1 MYCVFSGE
9 MMSCC
14 CCCYYIG
21 VDVGTGSVRAAL
33 VSPDGHVKHMAEE
46 NIQIWEACVDHY
58 EQSSADI
65 WRKCCRAVK
74 EVTRDIDI
82 DCVRGIGF
90 DATCSLVALDRNFEA
105 VAVNQAGIKERNVV
119 MWMDHRAS
127 QQASQITAM
136 KHEVLQ
142 RVGGVM
148 SPEMQPPKLLW
159 LKENLLESC
168 WKDASHFFDLPDFL
182 SWKATGSLVRSL
194 CTVVCKWTYSPS
206 DGWNDS
212 FWTAVGLEDLMENNY
227 YKIGS
232 QTCCPGRLVGGL
244 TPEAAA
250 DLGLKAG
257 TAVGASLIDAHAG
270 GLGVMGAD
278 VSGHHLPCENQPI
291 TSRMAVICGTSSCHM
306 AVSSRAL
313 FVPGVWGPYLSAMLP
328 DLWLNEGGQSVT
340 GRLVDHVLRG
350 HAAYTQ
356 LKDQA
361 KDSGKHIYSYLNF
374 HLETLVRITTHVEQL
389 TADLHVWPDFH
400 GNRSPLADQTSRGMI
415 VGLTLSQTLD
425 DLALLYLAT
434 LQAIALGTRHIIDA
448 MREAGHD
455 ITTLFMCGGLSKN
468 PLFVQLHANTTGLPV
483 VLTEEKEAVL
493 IGAAVLGAC
502 ASSDYS
508 SIQEAMRKM
517 TKIGRVVRPNPELA
531 SFYRKKYAVFLKL
544 YDHQK
549 EYVKLMNDG
558 HHTVTDAVPHV

>member
-1 MYCVFSGE
+1 
-9 MMSCC
+9 MS
-14 CCCYYIG
+14 CCYYIG
-21 VDVGTGSVRAAL
+21 VDVGTCSVRAAL
-33 VSPDGHVKHMAEE
+33 VSPDGHVKYTAEE
-46 NIQIWEACVDHY
+46 NIQIWEGCVDHY
-58 EQSSADI
+58 EQSSEDI
-65 WRKCCRAVK
+65 WRKCCKAVK

-90 DATCSLVALDRNFEA
+90 DATCSLVALGRNFQP
-105 VAVNQAGIKERNVV
+105 VAVNQAGITERNVV

-127 QQASQITAM
+127 QQASRITAM

-250 DLGLKAG
+250 DLGLKEG

-270 GLGVMGAD
+270 GLGVMGAE

-361 KDSGKHIYSYLNF
+361 EESGKHMYSYLNF
-374 HLETLVRITTHVEQL
+374 HLETLARVTTHVEQL

-468 PLFVQLHANTTGLPV
+468 SLFVQLHANTTGLPV

-517 TKIGRVVRPNPELA
+517 TKIGRVVRPNPELE

-558 HHTVTDAVPHV
+558 HLEATAVYN